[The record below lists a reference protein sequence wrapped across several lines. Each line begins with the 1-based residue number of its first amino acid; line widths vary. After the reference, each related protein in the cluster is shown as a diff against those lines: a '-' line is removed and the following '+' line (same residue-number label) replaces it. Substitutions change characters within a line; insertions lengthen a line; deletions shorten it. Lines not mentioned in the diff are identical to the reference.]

1 MQERRQLITTI
12 VLPALYILPLKSEA
26 IKDEQNYFQSLKKK
40 KKSVS
45 SADILVLI
53 FPLVEDDGWE

>member
-40 KKSVS
+40 SVR

-53 FPLVEDDGWE
+53 FPLVKDDCWE